1 MTGASARAIGDQSA
15 GPASRTGAVVVNYNA
30 GAALAACVASLRAA
44 GVAEIVVV
52 DNGSSDGSLAALA
65 ADNGKARIVRA
76 GRNLGY
82 GTAANRGA
90 ATLAEPFVLIANP
103 DVVIDP
109 GAVDVLAG
117 TLEAEPDVAVVGP
130 SIHDPGG
137 ALYPSARSFPSFTV
151 GAGHALVGLFWPDN
165 RWTRRYRDSATL
177 ERPVAGRAR
186 EADWV
191 SGACCV
197 VRREA
202 FETVGGFDEGYF
214 MYVEDLDLCWRLRRA
229 GWRVLYA
236 PAAVVVHHQGLSAAT
251 RPFRMLAAHHR
262 STLRFARK
270 SLVGVRA
277 VLLVPV
283 AGGLA
288 VRLGLAWARQLLVG
302 HRGSRPPGLD

>member
-1 MTGASARAIGDQSA
+1 LKGASAGAIAHGSA
-15 GPASRTGAVVVNYNA
+15 KPASRTGAVVVNYNA
-30 GAALAACVASLRAA
+30 GAELTACVASLRAA

-52 DNGSSDGSLAALA
+52 DNGSSDGSLATLVA
-65 ADNGKARIVRA
+65 ADEKARIVRA

-82 GTAANRGA
+82 GTAVNRGA
-90 ATLAEPFVLIANP
+90 ATLGEPFVLVVNP
-103 DVVIDP
+103 DIVIDP

-130 SIHDPGG
+130 SIHEPGG

-165 RWTRRYRDSATL
+165 RWTRSYRGTATL
-177 ERPVAGRAR
+177 DGAVAPRAR
-186 EADWV
+186 ESDWV
-191 SGACCV
+191 SGACCL

-229 GWRVLYA
+229 GWRVLYE
-236 PAAVVVHHQGLSAAT
+236 PAAAAVHYQGLSAAT
-251 RPFRMLAAHHR
+251 RPYRMLAAHHR

-270 SLVGVRA
+270 SLVGVRS
-277 VLLVPV
+277 VLLAPV
-283 AGGLA
+283 AGGLV
-288 VRLGLAWARQLLVG
+288 VRLGLAWAHQLLVAR
-302 HRGSRPPGLD
+302 RGSRPPGLD